1 MPNIFRYTD
10 YRKYLRDAIKAMR
23 KKDPSLSYR
32 ALARHIGLLAPSH
45 IFLVIQAKRNLGD
58 FLMLKFSAF
67 LKLKRKEMFY
77 FEHMAHYNQSQT
89 KFEKDEYYR
98 RMAALNSR
106 LKKRK

>member
-23 KKDPSLSYR
+23 KKDPTLSYR
-32 ALARHIGLLAPSH
+32 ALAKHIGLLAPSH
-45 IFLVIQAKRNLGD
+45 IFLVLQAKRNLGD
-58 FLMLKFSAF
+58 LLLLRLSVF

-77 FEHMAHYNQSQT
+77 LEHMTHYNQSKT

-98 RMAALNSR
+98 RMVAMNSR
-106 LKKRK
+106 LKKGK

>member
-23 KKDPSLSYR
+23 KKDPALSYR
-32 ALARHIGLLAPSH
+32 ALAKHIGLLAPSH
-45 IFLVIQAKRNLGD
+45 IFLVIQSKRNLGD
-58 FLMLKFSAF
+58 SLLLRFSAF
-67 LKLKRKEMFY
+67 LKLKRNEMFY
-77 FEHMAHYNQSQT
+77 LEHMTHYNQSQT

-98 RMAALNSR
+98 RMVAMNGR